1 MKVFLSHSTKDQ
13 QFVQTLAAELEAEQI
28 EPWLASFPD
37 PLAAP
42 RGQILQVAAKGA
54 CDFNPGIK

>member
-1 MKVFLSHSTKDQ
+1 
-13 QFVQTLAAELEAEQI
+13 VQSLADELKREQI

-37 PLAAP
+37 PLAVP

-54 CDFNPGIK
+54 CDFNTGIK